1 MLEHLITGTSIICK
15 LEHWEIQ
22 KFKNMSI
29 DVFETLMIWALEY
42 LKIQE
47 LYF

>member
-15 LEHWEIQ
+15 LEYWEIK